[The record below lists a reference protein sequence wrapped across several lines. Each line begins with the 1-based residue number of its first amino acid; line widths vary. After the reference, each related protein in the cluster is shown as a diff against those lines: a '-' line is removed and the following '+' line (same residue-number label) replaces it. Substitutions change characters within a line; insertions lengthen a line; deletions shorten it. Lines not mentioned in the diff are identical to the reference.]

1 MTTVKV
7 NTSIIGIAGPAR
19 SGKDTLCN
27 QFLEIFQE
35 MGIKANRSAL
45 ADQLKLECKDFVSNT
60 LGIDVFTDKT
70 EEKNII
76 RPFLVTW
83 GTHVRR
89 KLDPDIWIKKI
100 QDSIEENSI
109 LIVPDIRFKNE
120 FDWVKNNNG
129 YMFFVD
135 RINENGELVP
145 DANQDEAENNTFLRE
160 NSDHSF
166 VWSTTD
172 DKKILIS
179 IAFEIISNTISD
191 QQFSLWRQTYSL

>member
-1 MTTVKV
+1 M
-7 NTSIIGIAGPAR
+7 NTIIGIAGPAR

-35 MGIKANRSAL
+35 MNIKAKRSAL
-45 ADQLKLECKDFVSNT
+45 ADQLKLESKDFIFNT
-60 LGIDVFTDKT
+60 LGIDVFTEKT

-145 DANQDEAENNTFLRE
+145 DANQDEAENNMFLRE
-160 NSDHSF
+160 SSDHSF
-166 VWSTTD
+166 VWCTTE

-179 IAFEIISNTISD
+179 VAFEIISNTISD
-191 QQFSLWRQTYSL
+191 QQLSLWRQTYSL

>member
-1 MTTVKV
+1 MST
-7 NTSIIGIAGPAR
+7 IIGIAGPAR

-35 MGIKANRSAL
+35 MNIKAKRSAL
-45 ADQLKLECKDFVSNT
+45 ADQLKLESKDFIFNT
-60 LGIDVFTDKT
+60 LGIDVFTEKT

-100 QDSIEENSI
+100 QESIEENSI

-120 FDWVKNNNG
+120 FDWVKSNNG

-135 RINENGELVP
+135 RIDENGNQVP
-145 DANQDEAENNTFLRE
+145 DANADEAENNGFLRQ
-160 NSDHSF
+160 NSDCSF
-166 VWSTTD
+166 TWNTTD
-172 DKKILIS
+172 DKNILIS
-179 IAFEIISNTISD
+179 VAFEIISNIISEEE
-191 QQFSLWRQTYSL
+191 FSLWKQTYSL

>member
-1 MTTVKV
+1 M
-7 NTSIIGIAGPAR
+7 NTIIGIAGPAR

-35 MGIKANRSAL
+35 MGIKAKRSAL
-45 ADQLKLECKDFVSNT
+45 ADQLKLESKDFIFNT
-60 LGIDVFTDKT
+60 LGIDVFTEKT

-100 QDSIEENSI
+100 QESIEENSI
-109 LIVPDIRFKNE
+109 LIVPDIRFRNE
-120 FDWVKNNNG
+120 FDWVKSNNG
-129 YMFFVD
+129 YMFFID
-135 RINENGELVP
+135 RIDENGNQVP
-145 DANQDEAENNTFLRE
+145 DANADEAENNVFLRE
-160 NSDHSF
+160 NADCSF
-166 VWSTTD
+166 TWNTTD

-179 IAFEIISNTISD
+179 VAFEIISNIISEEE
-191 QQFSLWRQTYSL
+191 FSLWKQTYSL

>member
-1 MTTVKV
+1 MST
-7 NTSIIGIAGPAR
+7 IIGIAGPAR

-35 MGIKANRSAL
+35 MGIKAKRSAL
-45 ADQLKLECKDFVSNT
+45 ADQLKLESKDFIFNT
-60 LGIDVFTDKT
+60 LGIDVFTEKT

-100 QDSIEENSI
+100 QESIEENSI

-120 FDWVKNNNG
+120 FDWVKLNNG
-129 YMFFVD
+129 YMFFID
-135 RINENGELVP
+135 RIDENGNQVP
-145 DANQDEAENNTFLRE
+145 DANADEAENNIFLRE
-160 NSDHSF
+160 NADSSF
-166 VWSTTD
+166 TWNTTD

-179 IAFEIISNTISD
+179 VAFEIISNIISEEE
-191 QQFSLWRQTYSL
+191 FSLWKQTYSL

>member
-1 MTTVKV
+1 M
-7 NTSIIGIAGPAR
+7 NTIIGIAGPAR

-35 MGIKANRSAL
+35 MNIKAKRSAL
-45 ADQLKLECKDFVSNT
+45 ADQLKLESKDFIFNT
-60 LGIDVFTDKT
+60 LGIDVFTEKT

-179 IAFEIISNTISD
+179 VAFEIISNTISD
-191 QQFSLWRQTYSL
+191 QQLSLWRQTYSL

>member
-1 MTTVKV
+1 MTT
-7 NTSIIGIAGPAR
+7 IIGIAGPAR

-45 ADQLKLECKDFVSNT
+45 ADQLKLECKDFIANT

-76 RPFLVTW
+76 RPLLVTW

-135 RINENGELVP
+135 RINENGELIP
-145 DANQDEAENNTFLRE
+145 DANQDEIENNAFLRE
-160 NSDHSF
+160 KCDHSF
-166 VWSTTD
+166 VWSTTE
-172 DKKILIS
+172 DKNILIS
-179 IAFEIISNTISD
+179 VASEIIYNTISE
-191 QQFSLWRQTYSL
+191 QQLSLWKQTYSL

>member
-1 MTTVKV
+1 MST
-7 NTSIIGIAGPAR
+7 IIGIAGPAR

-35 MGIKANRSAL
+35 MNIKAKRSAL
-45 ADQLKLECKDFVSNT
+45 ADQLKLESKDFIFNT
-60 LGIDVFTDKT
+60 LGIDVFTEKT

-100 QDSIEENSI
+100 QESIEENSI

-120 FDWVKNNNG
+120 FDWVKSNNG
-129 YMFFVD
+129 YVFFVD
-135 RINENGELVP
+135 RIDENGNQVP
-145 DANQDEAENNTFLRE
+145 DANTDEAENNEFLRQ
-160 NSDHSF
+160 NSDCSF
-166 VWSTTD
+166 TWNTTD
-172 DKKILIS
+172 DKNILIS
-179 IAFEIISNTISD
+179 VAFEIISNIISEEE
-191 QQFSLWRQTYSL
+191 FSLWKQTYSL

>member
-1 MTTVKV
+1 MST
-7 NTSIIGIAGPAR
+7 IIGIAGPAR

-35 MGIKANRSAL
+35 MGIKAKRSAL
-45 ADQLKLECKDFVSNT
+45 ADQLKLESKDFIFNT
-60 LGIDVFTDKT
+60 LGIDVFTEKT

-100 QDSIEENSI
+100 QESIEENSI

-120 FDWVKNNNG
+120 FDWVKSNNG

-135 RINENGELVP
+135 RIDENGNQVP
-145 DANQDEAENNTFLRE
+145 DANADEAENNVFLRE
-160 NSDHSF
+160 NSDCSF
-166 VWSTTD
+166 TWNTTD

-179 IAFEIISNTISD
+179 VAFEIISNIISEEE
-191 QQFSLWRQTYSL
+191 FSLWKQTYSL

>member
-1 MTTVKV
+1 M
-7 NTSIIGIAGPAR
+7 NTIIGIAGPAR

-35 MGIKANRSAL
+35 MNIKAKRSAL
-45 ADQLKLECKDFVSNT
+45 ADQLKLESKDFIFNT
-60 LGIDVFTDKT
+60 LGIDVFTEKT

-160 NSDHSF
+160 SSDHSF

-179 IAFEIISNTISD
+179 VAFEIISNTISD
-191 QQFSLWRQTYSL
+191 QQLSLWRQTYSL

>member
-1 MTTVKV
+1 MTT
-7 NTSIIGIAGPAR
+7 IIGISGPAR

-35 MGIKANRSAL
+35 IGIKAKRSAL
-45 ADQLKLECKDFVSNT
+45 ADQLKLESKDFVFNT
-60 LGIDVFTDKT
+60 LGIDVFTENT

-89 KLDPDIWIKKI
+89 KLDPNIWIKKI
-100 QDSIEENSI
+100 QESIEENSI

-129 YMFFVD
+129 YMFFID

-166 VWSTTD
+166 IWTTTD

-179 IAFEIISNTISD
+179 VAFEIISNTISEE
-191 QQFSLWRQTYSL
+191 QLSLWKQIYSL

>member
-1 MTTVKV
+1 MST
-7 NTSIIGIAGPAR
+7 IIGIAGPAR

-45 ADQLKLECKDFVSNT
+45 ADQLKLECKDFISNT

-160 NSDHSF
+160 NSDHSV

-179 IAFEIISNTISD
+179 VAFEIISNTISD
-191 QQFSLWRQTYSL
+191 QQLSLWRQTYSL

>member
-1 MTTVKV
+1 V
-7 NTSIIGIAGPAR
+7 NTIIGIAGPAR

-35 MGIKANRSAL
+35 MGIKAKRSAL
-45 ADQLKLECKDFVSNT
+45 ADQLKLESKDFIFNT
-60 LGIDVFTDKT
+60 LGIDVFTEKT

-100 QDSIEENSI
+100 QESIEENSI
-109 LIVPDIRFKNE
+109 LIVPDIRFRNE
-120 FDWVKNNNG
+120 FDWVKSNNG
-129 YMFFVD
+129 YMFFID
-135 RINENGELVP
+135 RIDENGNQVP
-145 DANQDEAENNTFLRE
+145 DANADEAENNVFLRE
-160 NSDHSF
+160 NADCSF
-166 VWSTTD
+166 TWNTTD

-179 IAFEIISNTISD
+179 VAFEIISNIISEEE
-191 QQFSLWRQTYSL
+191 FSLWKQTYSL

>member
-1 MTTVKV
+1 V
-7 NTSIIGIAGPAR
+7 NTIIGIAGPAR

-35 MGIKANRSAL
+35 MNIKAKRSAL
-45 ADQLKLECKDFVSNT
+45 AYQLKLESKDFIFNT
-60 LGIDVFTDKT
+60 LGIDVFTEKT

-135 RINENGELVP
+135 RINENRELVP

-160 NSDHSF
+160 SSDHSF
-166 VWSTTD
+166 VWCTTE

-179 IAFEIISNTISD
+179 VAFEIISNTISD
-191 QQFSLWRQTYSL
+191 QQLSLWRQTYSL

>member
-1 MTTVKV
+1 MTT
-7 NTSIIGIAGPAR
+7 IIGISGPAR

-35 MGIKANRSAL
+35 MGIKAKRSAL
-45 ADQLKLECKDFVSNT
+45 ADQLKLESKDFVFNT
-60 LGIDVFTDKT
+60 LGIDVFTENT

-100 QDSIEENSI
+100 QESVEENSI

-120 FDWVKNNNG
+120 FDWVKTNNG
-129 YMFFVD
+129 YMFFID

-166 VWSTTD
+166 VWTTTD

-179 IAFEIISNTISD
+179 VAFEIISNTISEE
-191 QQFSLWRQTYSL
+191 QLSLWRQTYSL

>member
-1 MTTVKV
+1 MST
-7 NTSIIGIAGPAR
+7 IIGIAGPAR

-35 MGIKANRSAL
+35 MGIKAKRSAL
-45 ADQLKLECKDFVSNT
+45 ADQLKLESKDFIFNT
-60 LGIDVFTDKT
+60 LGIDVFTEKT

-100 QDSIEENSI
+100 QESIEENSI

-120 FDWVKNNNG
+120 FDWVKSNNG
-129 YMFFVD
+129 YMFFID
-135 RINENGELVP
+135 RIDENGNQVP
-145 DANQDEAENNTFLRE
+145 DANADEAENNVFLRE
-160 NSDHSF
+160 NADSSF
-166 VWSTTD
+166 TWNTTD

-179 IAFEIISNTISD
+179 VAFEIISNIISEEE
-191 QQFSLWRQTYSL
+191 FSLWKQTYSL

>member
-1 MTTVKV
+1 MST
-7 NTSIIGIAGPAR
+7 IIGIAGPAR

-35 MGIKANRSAL
+35 MGIKAKRSAL
-45 ADQLKLECKDFVSNT
+45 ADQLKLESKDFIFNT
-60 LGIDVFTDKT
+60 LGIDVFTEKT

-100 QDSIEENSI
+100 QESIEENSI

-120 FDWVKNNNG
+120 FDWVKSNNG
-129 YMFFVD
+129 YMFFID
-135 RINENGELVP
+135 RIDENGNQVA
-145 DANQDEAENNTFLRE
+145 DANADEAENNVFLRE
-160 NSDHSF
+160 NADSSF
-166 VWSTTD
+166 TWNTTD

-179 IAFEIISNTISD
+179 VAFEIISNIISEEE
-191 QQFSLWRQTYSL
+191 FSLWKQTYSL